1 MIYLDNASTTQV
13 DNRVIDAMMPFLTE
27 SYGNAGTLYE
37 LGRKS
42 ADAIMQARKHVAD
55 LVHAEPSQIIFTSG
69 GSEANNMVFSGL
81 RDYLLANNKTHIV
94 TTKIEHDSI
103 LHIVEKMC
111 NTQYV
116 DEKTNIKDGFDATY
130 IFPIF
135 NSCVCPEDIEDAITG
150 NAGTGLVSVMHTN
163 NETGIVNNVA
173 AIGAICKKHNVLF
186 HTDCVQA
193 AGCSELNVDEIGCD
207 FLSIS
212 SHKIHGVKGVGALY
226 VRDKALLSP
235 LIYGGRSQEYGLR
248 GGTENTAGIVAF
260 GEACRIAKE
269 NFLNDVDYITSLR
282 KMLYDGIKDEMSSKG
297 LGDIFHVNGN
307 INFDEHGKTF
317 NARFDGVDAET
328 LLMLLDTRGIC
339 VSAGSACTSHEAKPS
354 HVLLALGI
362 DEEDIRNS
370 IRFSV
375 SRMNTNKEII
385 QASKIIADCVS
396 MLRGKH

>member
-1 MIYLDNASTTQV
+1 MKMIYLDNASTTQV

-42 ADAIMQARKHVAD
+42 ADAIMEARKYVAD
-55 LVHAEPSQIIFTSG
+55 LIHAEPSQIIFTSG
-69 GSEANNMVFSGL
+69 GSEANNMVFAGL

-103 LHIVEKMC
+103 LHMVEKMC

-116 DEKTNIKDGFDATY
+116 DGKTNIKDGFDATY
-130 IFPIF
+130 ISPVF
-135 NSCVCPEDIEDAITG
+135 NSCICPEDVENAITSS
-150 NAGTGLVSVMHTN
+150 TGIVSIMHTN

-173 AIGAICKKHNVLF
+173 AIGKICKKHNVLF

-193 AGCSELNVDEIGCD
+193 AGCSELDVDEIGCD

-212 SHKIHGVKGVGALY
+212 SHKIHGVKGVGALF
-226 VRDKALLSP
+226 VKDKSILSP
-235 LIYGGRSQEYGLR
+235 LIYGGHSQEYGLR
-248 GGTENTAGIVAF
+248 GGTENVAGIVAF
-260 GEACRIAKE
+260 GEACRILKE
-269 NFLNDVDYITSLR
+269 DFSRDVEYITALR
-282 KMLYDGIKDEMSSKG
+282 KMLYDGIKEDLSSKG
-297 LGDIFHVNGN
+297 LNDIFHVNGN
-307 INFDEHGKTF
+307 INLDEHGKTF

-328 LLMLLDTRGIC
+328 LLMLLDARGVC

-375 SRMNTNKEII
+375 SRMNTNIEII

-396 MLRGKH
+396 ILRGKH